1 MCVVDSTSPQN
12 SDDKHNTI
20 SGERVW
26 TSFSLS
32 TLKTRGPKS
41 KDWIKQCVDLP
52 QQVLLPYLF
61 ICSSICPLF
70 QTTVEDK
77 VVCFVLVGI
86 KLLVS
91 VSVFVRWSR

>member
-41 KDWIKQCVDLP
+41 KDWFKQCVDLP

-70 QTTVEDK
+70 QATVEDK